1 MKKKMEKRKTPEK
14 RAGNLNFRLRIRA
27 PEGTLL
33 RVTSFPV
40 KTLEKRAV
48 KPPTSGCACA
58 HPSTHLGVT

>member
-48 KPPTSGCACA
+48 KPQLLIAHAHILPPT
-58 HPSTHLGVT
+58 